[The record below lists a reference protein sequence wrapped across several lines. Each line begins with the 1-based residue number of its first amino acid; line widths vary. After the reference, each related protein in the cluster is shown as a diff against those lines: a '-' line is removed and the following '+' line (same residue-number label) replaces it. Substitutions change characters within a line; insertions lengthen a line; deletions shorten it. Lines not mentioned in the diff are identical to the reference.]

1 MLILRNE
8 YHFMH
13 LIELTSEKADTYK
26 AFFTQAV
33 TLQPDF
39 FRISP
44 ADEAESPFPTLGTP
58 DSFTLAMTTPI
69 GHLMGVVS
77 FQREGANRTKL
88 RHKGLLFRMYVAA
101 EYAGR
106 GIGRR
111 LVNEVIQ
118 RARLLPGMEQLLLT
132 VAHQNEIAK
141 KLYESVGF
149 QSFSLELR
157 AMKYNGAYVD
167 EEQMVLFL

>member
-1 MLILRNE
+1 
-8 YHFMH
+8 MH
-13 LIELTSEKADTYK
+13 LIELTTEHADSYK
-26 AFFTQAV
+26 AFFTRAI
-33 TLQPDF
+33 TLQPEF

-44 ADEAESPFPTLGTP
+44 ADEADAPFPTLGTP
-58 DSFTLAMTTPI
+58 DSFTLAMTTPN

-77 FQREGANRTKL
+77 FGREGANRTKL

-106 GIGRR
+106 GIGRK

-118 RARLLPGMEQLLLT
+118 RARHLPGMEQIVLT
-132 VAHQNEIAK
+132 VAHTNEIAK
-141 KLYESVGF
+141 RLYESVGF
-149 QSFSLELR
+149 QSFSLEIR
-157 AMKYNGAYVD
+157 AMKHEGNYFD

>member
-1 MLILRNE
+1 
-8 YHFMH
+8 MH
-13 LIELTSEKADTYK
+13 LIELTTEHADSYK
-26 AFFTQAV
+26 AFFTQAI
-33 TLQPDF
+33 TLQPEF

-44 ADEAESPFPTLGTP
+44 TDEAEAPFPTLNTP
-58 DSFTLAMTTPI
+58 DSFTLAMTTPS

-106 GIGRR
+106 GIGRK
-111 LVNEVIQ
+111 LLNEVIQ
-118 RARLLPGMEQLLLT
+118 RARQLPNMEQILLT
-132 VAHQNEIAK
+132 VAHRNEIAK

-149 QSFSLELR
+149 QSFSLEPR
-157 AMKYNGAYVD
+157 AMKYEGVYID